1 MIEKQK
7 TIKNEVSISGS
18 GLHTGEYGTLTF
30 KPADINSG
38 IIFYRIDIDG
48 KPAIEAIVENVVDTS
63 RGTTIGENNI
73 LIYTVE
79 HVLAAVSSFGIDNI
93 IIEINQI
100 ETPIMDGSSKHFVEA
115 LKKAVVVEQ
124 DAEREFIH
132 IDSEIRYYDE
142 KNDIEL
148 VAIPHNSYS
157 LEIDIDY
164 GSKILKKQNAYLNC
178 LDEFEKEIAKC
189 RTFVFLHELEYLLNN
204 NLIKGGDLNNAIV
217 FVNRKVSQ
225 KELDRLAD
233 LFQKPKVK
241 ICEGGILNNLDLH
254 FENEPARHKL
264 LDVIGD
270 LTLVG
275 KPIKGKIY
283 ARKPGHYSNVEFAKL
298 IKKQYNN
305 NNNKNNKMTKVRQF
319 DLNKAPL
326 YDINQIMKIL
336 PHRPPFLLI
345 DKILEMGEDYVVG
358 LKNVSMNENYFV
370 GHFPDEPIMPGVLQ
384 IEAMA
389 QTGGI
394 LLLSNVPNPD
404 NYLTL
409 FLKINNVRFRQKVV
423 PGDTIIFDLKLIS
436 PIRRGICH
444 MKGVAS
450 VGENIAMEA
459 EMMAQIVKK

>member
-18 GLHTGEYGTLTF
+18 GLHTGEHGTLTF
-30 KPADINSG
+30 KPASVNSG
-38 IIFYRIDIDG
+38 IIFCRIDIEG
-48 KPAIEAIVENVVDTS
+48 KPNVEATIENVVDTS
-63 RGTTIGENNI
+63 RGTTIGNNGVRI
-73 LIYTVE
+73 NTVE
-79 HVLAAVSSFGIDNI
+79 HVLAAVSGFEIDNI

-124 DAEREFIH
+124 NADREFIH

-148 VAIPHNSYS
+148 IATPHDSFS
-157 LEIDIDY
+157 LEVDIDY
-164 GSKILKKQNAYLNC
+164 GSKILKKQKAHLKC
-178 LDEFEKEIAKC
+178 LDEFETEISKC
-189 RTFVFLHELEYLLNN
+189 RTFVFLHELEYLLKN

-225 KELDRLAD
+225 QELDRLAD
-233 LFQKPKVK
+233 LFQKPKIK
-241 ICEGGILNNLDLH
+241 ICDGGILNNLDLH

-264 LDVIGD
+264 LDIIGD
-270 LTLVG
+270 LTLAG

-283 ARKPGHYSNVEFAKL
+283 AKKPGHYSNIEFAKL

-305 NNNKNNKMTKVRQF
+305 NNNKNKKMTKIRQF
-319 DLNKAPL
+319 DLNKPPL
-326 YDINQIMKIL
+326 YDINQIKKIL

-358 LKNVSMNENYFV
+358 LRNVSINENYFV

-394 LLLSNVPNPD
+394 LLLSNVPDPE
-404 NYLTL
+404 NYVTL

-444 MKGVAS
+444 MRGIAS
-450 VGENIAMEA
+450 VGDNIVMEA